1 MTGVPQNP
9 RLRALLILGSCTAG
23 EIPINLTDHSG
34 SLGILLI
41 ASFVVVDI
49 TVLGIYLAER
59 RTGRRGPEGAS
70 GPDGDGRPLSAV
82 APARRWR
89 ALGAVSRLMPRAAG
103 RRWLGEAESSLF
115 EMDPGQR
122 RAAVRSYLRSAPRVV
137 AMTWGREVARRTRR
151 RAG

>member
-1 MTGVPQNP
+1 MPSVPQNP
-9 RLRALLILGSCTAG
+9 RLRALLILVSITGI
-23 EIPINLTDHSG
+23 EISIQLTDHSG
-34 SLGILLI
+34 GLGILAI
-41 ASFVVVDI
+41 ASIVVVDI

-59 RTGRRGPEGAS
+59 RTGRRGPDGAS
-70 GPDGDGRPLSAV
+70 GPDGDGRPLSPV
-82 APARRWR
+82 APVRLRR

-103 RRWLGEAESSLF
+103 RRWRGEAESSLF

-137 AMTWGREVARRTRR
+137 AMTWGREVARRMRR